1 MTDQKF
7 NWELALIFRF
17 KFWVLNLKIEHCW
30 PI

>member
-17 KFWVLNLKIEHCW
+17 KFGVLKLKIDLR
-30 PI
+30 